1 MADISNWSTDEK
13 QNVELDG
20 LTLSGEGGLYIAK
33 IMAAV
38 KAACADFETRI
49 AALEAEDDTEPT
61 EPSEPSGD
69 DTVSGGSEGG
79 DGDAG
84 SEGGE

>member
-33 IMAAV
+33 LMAAV

-49 AALEAEDDTEPT
+49 AALEAEAEDDTEPSSDDT
-61 EPSEPSGD
+61 EPATEPA
-69 DTVSGGSEGG
+69 
-79 DGDAG
+79 DG
-84 SEGGE
+84 EGGE